1 MFMATLF
8 INIPKPQTT
17 RMFFNVRMDKQI
29 IILFVYWNITQQY
42 RRKKTIDS
50 HLDGSQKHEEL
61 KRPELEE
68 YILLHDSI
76 YMKS

>member
-17 RMFFNVRMDKQI
+17 QMFFNVRMDKQI
-29 IILFVYWNITQQY
+29 IILFIYWNITQQY